1 MEQIKVRERNPKGF
15 DIYLAKECWGCESRN
30 ATTGVCDEYGIYYQV
45 GVIQR
50 QKCELRTE
58 NEIPQ
63 RVMGEYW

>member
-30 ATTGVCDEYGIYYQV
+30 PTTGVCNEYGIDYQV